1 MPLENEELMQMLQR
15 AAVLSRRSRRAHV
28 KRRIGEQGGEGRGKS
43 CHADGHR
50 GSRNAMAFDEEATH
64 GYGNHKCHGGS
75 GRHGQNR
82 VLAVL
87 VLSDGMSQK
96 DLAYILGIR
105 PQSLSEA
112 LDKLEES
119 KLVERRQNENDKRVM
134 NVYLTEAGRV
144 RASKVAEDRKKSA
157 NDVFGILTD
166 EEKEQ
171 YASIMVKII
180 TKLDADLSE
189 KSVSKIDIDG
199 DDEDVTEE

>member
-1 MPLENEELMQMLQR
+1 MSYDNEDLMQMLQR

-28 KRRIGEQGGEGRGKS
+28 KRRIDEQGGEGHNKG
-43 CHADGHR
+43 CHAEGHR
-50 GSRNAMAFDEEATH
+50 DSRNSMAFDGEATH

-119 KLVERRQNENDKRVM
+119 KLVERRQNENDKRIM
-134 NVYLTEAGRV
+134 NVYLTEAGRI
-144 RASKVAEDRKKSA
+144 RASKVADDRKKSA
-157 NDVFGILTD
+157 NDVFGVLTD

-171 YASIMVKII
+171 YASIMTKII

-189 KSVSKIDIDG
+189 KSASKMDIDA
-199 DDEDVTEE
+199 DNEDADEE